1 MVGKSG
7 KLDLLDYFKRH
18 MHLYF
23 ANNII
28 IETDFKDTGRECS
41 SRWTNE
47 PGKICSRTTSLLE
60 NWLMLRPLWRFLLD
74 IHSRDPSIGG
84 DREKIDSEIDSNK

>member
-7 KLDLLDYFKRH
+7 KLDLLDYFERH

-47 PGKICSRTTSLLE
+47 PGKMRSRISANVAPSIE
-60 NWLMLRPLWRFLLD
+60 MP
-74 IHSRDPSIGG
+74 SRDPSIGG
-84 DREKIDSEIDSNK
+84 DREKIDSESTVINDRELL